1 MVEVEAGGW
10 QANCELR
17 WNNMKRIKPIREINT
32 VISVPGSKSYTQR
45 ALITSA
51 LATGRSVI
59 KDALISEDT
68 EHLIEAL
75 SVLGANITQ
84 QGHDF
89 VVEGT
94 GGKLVTPPS
103 PLYLGNNGTGLR
115 FLVGTVSIGHG
126 TFVLDGNR
134 RMRQRPI
141 QPLVDALNKMGV
153 KAFCVAGTGCPPVQV
168 EAEGLPGGK
177 TRLDTALSSQ
187 YVSSLLLAS
196 PYAQEDIEIGMSS
209 LVPSWPYIKLTLDVM
224 AHFGV
229 KVSVSEER
237 FFHIK
242 ARQAYQPKEYAIEG
256 DVSSAT
262 YFMAAAAIV
271 GGTIRIPN
279 INGNSLQGDLRLLEI
294 LETMGCKVS
303 ASEDGIEVTGPLS
316 NQEDLS
322 FDLNDAPDM
331 VPALAVV
338 SAFRKGKT
346 ILQNILHLRVKES
359 DRVAA
364 LTHELR
370 KLGARVEKKADG
382 MIIQGIATRGA
393 EIDCYDD
400 HRIAM
405 SFAIAGLAIEG
416 ISIKDPGC
424 VKKSFPDF
432 WEKLDSLG

>member
-1 MVEVEAGGW
+1 
-10 QANCELR
+10 
-17 WNNMKRIKPIREINT
+17 
-32 VISVPGSKSYTQR
+32 
-45 ALITSA
+45 
-51 LATGRSVI
+51 
-59 KDALISEDT
+59 
-68 EHLIEAL
+68 
-75 SVLGANITQ
+75 
-84 QGHDF
+84 
-89 VVEGT
+89 
-94 GGKLVTPPS
+94 
-103 PLYLGNNGTGLR
+103 
-115 FLVGTVSIGHG
+115 
-126 TFVLDGNR
+126 
-134 RMRQRPI
+134 
-141 QPLVDALNKMGV
+141 
-153 KAFCVAGTGCPPVQV
+153 VQV

-229 KVSVSEER
+229 EVSVSEER

-271 GGTIRIPN
+271 GGTIRISN

-294 LETMGCKVS
+294 LATMGCKVS

-338 SAFRKGKT
+338 AAFRKGKT

-382 MIIQGIATRGA
+382 MIVQGIATRGA

-432 WEKLDSLG
+432 WEKLEALSI